1 MRCVQE
7 FADFATAQD
16 RTSGQSQPFE
26 LIYAIDGDK
35 IGGMGIRLA
44 WTSDAKWT
52 KALKFMLVNLK
63 YCLKWVVAHEGSS
76 PAPLQQALHDDAA
89 SMVA

>member
-1 MRCVQE
+1 MQE
-7 FADFATAQD
+7 FAETATARD
-16 RTSGQSQPFE
+16 RASGQSQPFE

-52 KALKFMLVNLK
+52 KALKLMLVNLK
-63 YCLKWVVAHEGSS
+63 YCLKWVIAHEGST
-76 PAPLQQALHDDAA
+76 PAALQPPRMDR
-89 SMVA
+89 SNT

>member
-1 MRCVQE
+1 MQE
-7 FADFATAQD
+7 FAEFATAQD
-16 RTSGQSQPFE
+16 HASGQSQPFE
-26 LIYAIDGDK
+26 LIYAIDGEK

-63 YCLKWVVAHEGSS
+63 YCLKWVVAHEGLSS
-76 PAPLQQALHDDAA
+76 ATLQQAALDETPGR
-89 SMVA
+89 SR

>member
-1 MRCVQE
+1 MQE
-7 FADFATAQD
+7 FADFAIQRD
-16 RTSGQSQPFE
+16 RTAGRPQPFE
-26 LIYAIDGDK
+26 LIYAIDADK
-35 IGGMGIRLA
+35 VGGMGIRLA

-76 PAPLQQALHDDAA
+76 PGALQQSSLNISQDQSA
-89 SMVA
+89 